1 MLITLIKAGSGVRM
15 ANLLNQTNQKQL
27 ARLTRCNLTKHA
39 AGQIQPKRTQKLS
52 ILNTI
57 YVRDS

>member
-1 MLITLIKAGSGVRM
+1 M